1 VSYDGGGVRDPL
13 KRVPHMQHSRKPAP
27 LPSIIHRQ
35 NHEEYSVNRIQRAL
49 EALDRVD
56 TPAPIVLVDVMQ
68 DNIDRMQAFAARH
81 NLDVRPH
88 VKTHKCV
95 EIGRRQLKAGAV
107 GITAGNVGEAE
118 VFAAAGFDD
127 IFLAYPIWPSG
138 TKGPRIRKLA
148 ETIRLR
154 VGVDNVAAINAL
166 ADAMGTEP
174 DRLQVVIEVDCG
186 ARRSGAPAGAAG
198 DLALAARNRG
208 LVPVGVFTYPGHGS
222 AGPDARKRAAHDQ
235 DAALTTAVRSLSAVG
250 VTAEVVSAG
259 STPTVEF
266 STGSVITEIRPGEY
280 VFNDLNNT
288 RLGACT
294 QDQIALFVAG
304 TVVSDWVPDQVIL
317 DIGTKALG
325 REGSPEIGY
334 GAIAGT
340 TAVLSKLNEYHG
352 FLPLPA
358 GGFRP
363 GIGTVLPVVPN
374 HVCPVVVNFEEY
386 IVTDSAGTSLERW
399 PVDARGF
406 LN

>member
-1 VSYDGGGVRDPL
+1 
-13 KRVPHMQHSRKPAP
+13 M
-27 LPSIIHRQ
+27 
-35 NHEEYSVNRIQRAL
+35 NRLQRAL
-49 EALDRVD
+49 EALLERVD

-68 DNIDRMQAFAARH
+68 DNIDRMQGFAAQH

-95 EIGRRQLKAGAV
+95 EIGRRQVMAGAV
-107 GITAGNVGEAE
+107 GVTAGNVGEAE

-127 IFLAYPIWPSG
+127 IFIAYPIWPSG
-138 TKGPRIRKLA
+138 TKGMRIRRLA
-148 ETIRLR
+148 ETTRLR

-166 ADAMGTEP
+166 ADAMGGEP
-174 DRLQVVIEVDCG
+174 DRLRVVVEVDCG
-186 ARRSGAPAGAAG
+186 ARRSGAPPEVAG
-198 DLALAARNRG
+198 DLALAARKRG

-222 AGPDARKRAAHDQ
+222 SGPDARKRAADDQ
-235 DAALTTAVRSLSAVG
+235 DAALTAAVRSLSAAG

-294 QDQIALFVAG
+294 EDQIALFVAG
-304 TVVSDWVPDQVIL
+304 TVVSDWVPGQVIL
-317 DIGTKALG
+317 DVGTKVLG
-325 REGSPEIGY
+325 REGSLERGY
-334 GAIAGT
+334 GGIAGT

-358 GGFRP
+358 GELRP
-363 GIGTVLPVVPN
+363 SVGTVLPVVPN

-386 IVTDSAGTSLERW
+386 IVTDSTGISLQRW

-406 LN
+406 LS